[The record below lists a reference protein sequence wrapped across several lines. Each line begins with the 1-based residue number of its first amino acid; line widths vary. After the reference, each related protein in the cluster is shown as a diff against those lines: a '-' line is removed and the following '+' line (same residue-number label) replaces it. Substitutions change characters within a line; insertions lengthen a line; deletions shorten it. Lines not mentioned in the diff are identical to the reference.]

1 MSGPESEPVADGDAA
16 AAIEQA
22 IAAYNGEQA
31 GVAEQVRKRTPL
43 FVGGVIAGVVVLA
56 VLFSQ
61 FSGDDGYFSTA
72 HIIVYVAGFFGLFLA
87 LDLARGPAK
96 ILQQGLRDR
105 VLPLTFSFLADP
117 SYANAATPKSFDVLP
132 RKVVGRFNRRS
143 FGDVIAGTF
152 EDTPIEVFEATFKN
166 KSGKTESTVF
176 KGLVLSFALDHPFDG
191 LLVAFRRSGDVVRW
205 FRDLF
210 SGDLQTIDFVNPAI
224 GEAFEVRTDNPD
236 AARKLV
242 DGSLAKALAFLR
254 DTWPD
259 GLPRLALSGQHG
271 FVLLPTTKD
280 SFELPGIGTPLD
292 YRAHIEPIAHELRS
306 LAAIARLA
314 ARIR

>member
-117 SYANAATPKSFDVLP
+117 SYANAATRNPSTSCRARSSAASTAAPSATSSPAPSRTL
-132 RKVVGRFNRRS
+132 RSRSSRRPS
-143 FGDVIAGTF
+143 
-152 EDTPIEVFEATFKN
+152 
-166 KSGKTESTVF
+166 
-176 KGLVLSFALDHPFDG
+176 
-191 LLVAFRRSGDVVRW
+191 
-205 FRDLF
+205 
-210 SGDLQTIDFVNPAI
+210 
-224 GEAFEVRTDNPD
+224 RTR
-236 AARKLV
+236 AARPNRP
-242 DGSLAKALAFLR
+242 S
-254 DTWPD
+254 
-259 GLPRLALSGQHG
+259 S
-271 FVLLPTTKD
+271 
-280 SFELPGIGTPLD
+280 
-292 YRAHIEPIAHELRS
+292 RAWS
-306 LAAIARLA
+306 
-314 ARIR
+314 